1 MKIFLTVALITFAL
15 LCIAFSVN
23 ALDTRAFWEQVEH
36 LGSGASPPRLAPSAF

>member
-1 MKIFLTVALITFAL
+1 MKVLLTVALIALAL
-15 LCIAFSVN
+15 LSIAPCVN